1 MTKYGPKGLYTKN
14 SFPANLNTH
23 WREYLASIAN
33 HSLAKKT
40 WSAYQT
46 AGNLLIKC
54 QTETNSSMALPLDD
68 EKVLTYVAWL
78 LSRGLQS
85 RTISTYLAGLRQ
97 VHLAKGILIPVL
109 RPEIVKQ
116 LLTGANN
123 LERIKSR
130 LGLKITRLPVTITL
144 MKLLKIEIK
153 DSQDSKETKRLLWA
167 VATILF
173 NGAFRIH
180 ELLSRTERQFDPCF
194 TLLSSDIKI
203 RTMRVNNT
211 TTKAIQI
218 RVKSPKTDRIGADT
232 LVDVYESNGPICPVK
247 ALEKWLSVA
256 RSRNKNS
263 PFFCDET
270 GKPLT
275 GARFNTILRLHFSK
289 YINYKVG
296 KITSHSFRAGIA
308 SLLGTLGYSDE
319 DIQAVG
325 RWSSR
330 AFQDYIKLPRTHR
343 VAMAK
348 QIGNLVAK

>member
-1 MTKYGPKGLYTKN
+1 MFTKE
-14 SFPANLNTH
+14 SFPAHLNSH
-23 WREYLASIAN
+23 WKEYLAAIAN

-46 AGNLLIKC
+46 AGTLLIKC
-54 QTETNSSMALPLDD
+54 QTETNISMSLPLDD
-68 EKVLTYVAWL
+68 GKVLTYVAWL

-116 LLTGANN
+116 LLTGASN

-130 LGLKITRLPVTITL
+130 LGLKVTRLPVTITL

-153 DSQDSKETKRLLWA
+153 DSQDSKEMKRLLWA

-194 TLLSSDIKI
+194 TLMNSDIKI
-203 RTMRVNNT
+203 KTIRINNS
-211 TTKAIQI
+211 TTKVIQI

-232 LVDVYESNGPICPVK
+232 IVDVYESNEPICPVR
-247 ALEKWLSVA
+247 ALEKWLSVTTL
-256 RSRNKNS
+256 RNKNS
-263 PFFCDET
+263 PYFCDET

-275 GARFNTILRLHFSK
+275 GAKFNTILKLHFSK

-296 KITSHSFRAGIA
+296 KITSHSFRAGMA

-330 AFQDYIKLPRTHR
+330 AFLDYIKLPRTHR
-343 VAMAK
+343 LAMAK
-348 QIGNLVAK
+348 QIGNLVVTN